1 MSSSGTEFLTPL
13 ELSRRW
19 KGMIGIGTLA
29 NWRAAR
35 KGPRYVKVG
44 GRVLYKL
51 DDVLEWERRANGA
64 QEVVA

>member
-1 MSSSGTEFLTPL
+1 MNSLGGDFLTPL
-13 ELSRRW
+13 ELSKRW

-29 NWRAAR
+29 NWRASR

-51 DDVLEWERRANGA
+51 ADVLEFERQTNG
-64 QEVVA
+64 ETIG